1 MELSRWTRRDLLRT
15 VSGAVAGGVL
25 ASYTRAE
32 AQQVKYSTGT
42 EAPKLKAPANATDCH
57 HHIYDARYPPDPT
70 ATLRPPDAL
79 VEDYRALQRR
89 IGTTR
94 HVLVQPSTYG
104 VDNRCH
110 LDALAAFG
118 PTARM
123 VAVVNDTVSNE
134 ELKRLHALGVR
145 GIRFNLAQAGATTP
159 EMLEPLSKRVNDLG
173 WHIQIN
179 ASAAKIMEIMPILEE
194 RVPAAIVF
202 DHLAHIPQPD
212 GVNHPLFAKVRALL
226 EKGRAW
232 VKLSGAYADSK
243 VGPPTYA
250 DSSAVA
256 RAYAKAAPER
266 CVWGS
271 DWPHPTE
278 QQKQLP
284 DDALLFDLLTDWVPD
299 ERVRHRVLVENPE
312 KLYGFGRS

>member
-1 MELSRWTRRDLLRT
+1 
-15 VSGAVAGGVL
+15 V
-25 ASYTRAE
+25 
-32 AQQVKYSTGT
+32 VKYSTGT
-42 EAPKLKAPANATDCH
+42 APSKLKAPVNATDCH
-57 HHIYDARYPPDPT
+57 HHIYDARYPVDPR
-70 ATLRPPDAL
+70 AMLRPPDAL
-79 VEDYRALQRR
+79 VDDYRGLQRR

-94 HVLVQPSTYG
+94 NVLVQPSTYG
-104 VDNRCH
+104 TDNRCH
-110 LDALAAFG
+110 LEALAAFG
-118 PTARM
+118 PSARM
-123 VAVVNDTVSNE
+123 VAVVNDTVTDA
-134 ELKRLHALGVR
+134 ELNRLHALGVR

-179 ASAAKIMEIMPILEE
+179 ASAATIMEIMPILEA
-194 RVPAAIVF
+194 RMPSAIVF

-232 VKLSGAYADSK
+232 VKLSGAYADTK

-250 DSSAVA
+250 DASAVA
-256 RAYAKAAPER
+256 RAYVKAAPER

-278 QQKQLP
+278 QRKVLP
-284 DDALLFDLLTDWVPD
+284 DDAMLFDLLSDWAPD
-299 ERVRHRVLVENPE
+299 EKVRHRILVENPGQ
-312 KLYGFGRS
+312 LYDFGS